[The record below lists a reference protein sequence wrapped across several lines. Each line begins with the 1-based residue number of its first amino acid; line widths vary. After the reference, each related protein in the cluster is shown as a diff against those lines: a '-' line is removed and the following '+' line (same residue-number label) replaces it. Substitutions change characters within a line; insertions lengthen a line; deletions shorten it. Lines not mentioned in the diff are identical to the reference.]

1 MIAVLQRVSEGKVTV
16 EDRVTGEIETGLVIL
31 LGVAQGDTEADAE
44 FLADRIAGFRIF
56 NDDEGK
62 MNRSIRDVNGEAL
75 VISQFTL
82 AGDWRKGRRP
92 SFTSAAPPE
101 EGERLYKYFC
111 EKLTQLKVPVKT
123 GEFGAMMKVSLVN
136 DGPVTFVMDSHQQ
149 RISEPKRLA
158 QV

>member
-1 MIAVLQRVSEGKVTV
+1 MIAVLQRASEGKVTV

-62 MNRSIRDVNGEAL
+62 MNRSIRDVNGAAL

-101 EGERLYKYFC
+101 EGERLYEYFC
-111 EKLTQLKVPVKT
+111 AQLCALEVPVQT
-123 GEFGAMMKVSLVN
+123 GEFGAMMDVSLIN
-136 DGPVTFVMDSHQQ
+136 DGPVTFVMDS
-149 RISEPKRLA
+149 RA
-158 QV
+158 Q

>member
-1 MIAVLQRVSEGKVTV
+1 MIAVLQRASEGKVTV

-56 NDDEGK
+56 NDEEGK
-62 MNRSIRDVNGEAL
+62 MNLSIRDVGGVAL

-82 AGDWRKGRRP
+82 AGNWRKGRRP

-101 EGERLYKYFC
+101 KGERLYEYFC
-111 EKLTQLKVPVKT
+111 EQLRKLEVPVET
-123 GEFGAMMKVSLVN
+123 GEFGAMMDVSLVN
-136 DGPVTFVMDSHQQ
+136 DGPVTFVMDSH
-149 RISEPKRLA
+149 SGS
-158 QV
+158 

>member
-16 EDRVTGEIETGLVIL
+16 EDRVIGEIETGLVIL
-31 LGVAQGDTEADAE
+31 LGVAQGDTEADSE

-62 MNRSIRDVNGEAL
+62 MNRSIRDVNGAAL

-101 EGERLYKYFC
+101 EGERLYEYFC
-111 EKLTQLKVPVKT
+111 TQLCALEVPVQT
-123 GEFGAMMKVSLVN
+123 GEFGAMMDVSLIN
-136 DGPVTFVMDSHQQ
+136 DGPVTFVMDSC
-149 RISEPKRLA
+149 A
-158 QV
+158 Q

>member
-56 NDDEGK
+56 NNDEGK
-62 MNRSIRDVNGEAL
+62 MNRSIRDVNGAAL

-101 EGERLYKYFC
+101 EGERLYEYFC
-111 EKLTQLKVPVKT
+111 AQLCVLEVPVQT
-123 GEFGAMMKVSLVN
+123 GEFGAMMDVSLIN
-136 DGPVTFVMDSHQQ
+136 DGPVTFVMDS
-149 RISEPKRLA
+149 RA
-158 QV
+158 Q